1 MKSFMCSLQY
11 LLSVLMSEQFHFHP
25 RLCTQQA
32 LGTCLAYCRIL
43 ESRPWFGRLQA
54 WCSPFWTWRLM
65 VCELTR
71 IPWRLC
77 MAFSK
82 AGWVSWLRDWR
93 FRKTVN
99 EPSYCSHGRF
109 LVTALL
115 SVLQFRSTY
124 IPEEAEW
131 RKLCCD
137 ELMTRRGPQW
147 LLQRTECTIEAKKTG
162 QSASAAAHLVPV
174 YWPESFCPWISCLT
188 WTWKYSSEWT
198 GWAFHTTAQ
207 FQGFWESWLAWIVSE
222 WRVKAILR
230 RLLCGLWLLKMTL
243 RMICSSDG
251 QDRRHT

>member
-25 RLCTQQA
+25 CLCTQQA

-71 IPWRLC
+71 IPWQLC

-162 QSASAAAHLVPV
+162 QSASAAECTDPNLSALGSAAS
-174 YWPESFCPWISCLT
+174 PESGNIPQNEQVGLSTLQTSFRDSGNL
-188 WTWKYSSEWT
+188 
-198 GWAFHTTAQ
+198 GWH
-207 FQGFWESWLAWIVSE
+207 E
-222 WRVKAILR
+222 
-230 RLLCGLWLLKMTL
+230 
-243 RMICSSDG
+243 
-251 QDRRHT
+251 